1 MIMQMAQQEEQAN
14 RAEAARGE
22 TGPSEDEVH
31 EAIVNP
37 SSYLP
42 YPSSTLAPKIVPND
56 LTNFRSRGVSQ
67 VEKELKQQLRELKER
82 YEQVIDEFNWNK
94 LVYEA
99 EFSFEP
105 VMGDTY
111 HLYAGRDSRTRS
123 RLSLVPPE
131 EWPGRGWIGSF
142 RLNVDRRWEP
152 VEVSP
157 DFDLRDLAGELQ

>member
-1 MIMQMAQQEEQAN
+1 MVEKNQHTHQGREADTELDQGEEKPEESVVN
-14 RAEAARGE
+14 R
-22 TGPSEDEVH
+22 
-31 EAIVNP
+31 

-42 YPSSTLAPKIVPND
+42 YPSSTLGPKIVPND

-82 YEQVIDEFNWNK
+82 YEQVIDDFNWNK

-99 EFSFEP
+99 EFAFEP

-111 HLYAGRDSRTRS
+111 HLYEGRKPNASS

-152 VEVSP
+152 TEVSQ
-157 DFDLRDLAGELQ
+157 DFDLRNLAGEEQ

>member
-1 MIMQMAQQEEQAN
+1 MQMEQQEQQEH
-14 RAEAARGE
+14 RDAEAGADTDSGGE
-22 TGPSEDEVH
+22 YELGSV
-31 EAIVNP
+31 VNP

-82 YEQVIDEFNWNK
+82 YEKVIDEFNWNK

-111 HLYAGRDSRTRS
+111 HLYEGRDARTRS

-131 EWPGRGWIGSF
+131 EWPGKGWIGSF

-157 DFDLRDLAGELQ
+157 DFDLRDLAGETHQ